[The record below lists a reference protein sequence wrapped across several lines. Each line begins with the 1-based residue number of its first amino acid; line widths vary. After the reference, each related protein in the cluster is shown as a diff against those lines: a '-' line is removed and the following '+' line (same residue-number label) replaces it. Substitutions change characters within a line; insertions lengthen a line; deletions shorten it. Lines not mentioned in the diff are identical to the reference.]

1 MKIRKYQAGAI
12 IYTST
17 PTGGMA
23 TGTQQSASSSSSSTE
38 KSKSSDTILKGIME
52 QLKTDGL
59 PADVEKVLK
68 YAARY
73 LDKSSHL
80 TDMTLFGGTDETY
93 DLNDYIKIVNLVQQA
108 KWNKSEYDKA
118 ATKLTS
124 ENAWDNIAV
133 DTNGFMWVEGKGGLT
148 KMSPSEYAKKRDKAV
163 RDNDVSFLQEYKPL
177 TNSELAEYR
186 TRYFGFDTKGMISNL
201 QGVIGLETIGENLRK
216 IVKDFEADSI
226 SGYKYSNGA
235 DKITDPTGK
244 SHNVAALKDG
254 FEMLTAGGPSGY
266 YKITQKTKVDKSNLR
281 DTLDYLWNSLNKT
294 EKNTLRAQM
303 AAEGNNPNEMNDVY
317 GFLADIVVR
326 GAGNV
331 IEPDFD
337 SAATNYDPNG
347 TGKKGGSTKDEN
359 LSAKDTYQ
367 IAFVNGE
374 GRDTYVDL
382 TPKASKIY
390 ETGSMHA
397 RAIGFGPMVSAKDTT
412 QVLGEHMNLP
422 EWFQK
427 SALASSLQIDSVTF
441 GNRLLENWEL
451 PAVMYEGGQQTYSVY
466 LPYKEINGRITP
478 DFELFDKY
486 NKYLKAIKDNP
497 NMPDIEKRN
506 LLSEL
511 QLTGPN
517 IDSSDLKNIRIKN
530 TMRFLTFKAVAGDDT
545 IELDSIKNYLGKL
558 DRDMGKL
565 FKVPYNNAL
574 KYNTTTPQKN
584 EKVTNKKFESATA
597 GEFYE
602 GNVYI
607 PVDVYAGYRTSS
619 NEPVTKSSL
628 TDIDRKI
635 KANDILNASREY
647 AMENDPNYE
656 ENTNIGK
663 FK

>member
-12 IYTST
+12 IYTPT
-17 PTGGMA
+17 PTGGQA
-23 TGTQQSASSSSSSTE
+23 TSTQASASSSSASE
-38 KSKSSDTILKGIME
+38 KPEKITGTMLKEIMD
-52 QLKTDGL
+52 QLKEDGL
-59 PADVEKVLK
+59 PADVEQVLN

-80 TDMTLFGGTDETY
+80 TDMSLFGGKDTEY
-93 DLNDYIKIVNLVQQA
+93 NIKDWINITKLVKEA
-108 KWNKSEYDKA
+108 KWNKELYDDASDKLKEEDA
-118 ATKLTS
+118 WNDVAT
-124 ENAWDNIAV
+124 
-133 DTNGFMWVEGKGGLT
+133 DTNGKIWLSNGKNLS
-148 KMSPSEYAKKRDKAV
+148 KVSVSEYVKEREK
-163 RDNDVSFLQEYKPL
+163 L
-177 TNSELAEYR
+177 TESGYVPISYNTLGDLRS
-186 TRYFGFDTKGMISNL
+186 RYFGFDKNGMLEDMKAAVGMKSITKQLVDIVTKFEATEVSKYKFS
-201 QGVIGLETIGENLRK
+201 QGTDRIRDASGRSYQLEAVKDGLE
-216 IVKDFEADSI
+216 
-226 SGYKYSNGA
+226 
-235 DKITDPTGK
+235 
-244 SHNVAALKDG
+244 AL
-254 FEMLTAGGPSGY
+254 TSGGPSGY
-266 YKITQKTKVDKSNLR
+266 YKLTQKTKVDKSNVE
-281 DTLDYLWNSLNKT
+281 DALDYLWNSLGDSAQNAV
-294 EKNTLRAQM
+294 RAKL
-303 AAEGNNPNEMNDVY
+303 AVEGDNPNNGDAVKAFLTDIISFHARNKVDV
-317 GFLADIVVR
+317 
-326 GAGNV
+326 N
-331 IEPDFD
+331 FD
-337 SAATNYDPNG
+337 SSATNYDPNG
-347 TGKKGGSTKDEN
+347 TGKKGGNIKEEN
-359 LSAKDTYQ
+359 LSAQDTYQ

-390 ETGSMHA
+390 ETGTMHT

-412 QVLGEHMNLP
+412 QVLGDHMNLP

-427 SALASSLQIDSVTF
+427 SALASSLQIDSITF

-451 PAVMYEGGQQTYSVY
+451 PAIMYEGGQQTYSVY
-466 LPYKEINGRITP
+466 LPYKEINGKISP
-478 DFELFDKY
+478 DFELFDRY

-497 NMPDIEKRN
+497 NMPDIEKRS
-506 LLSEL
+506 LLSQL
-511 QLTGPN
+511 QLTGPG
-517 IDSSDLKNIRIKN
+517 IDSSDLKNIRLKN

-558 DRDMGKL
+558 DREMGKL

-597 GEFYE
+597 GDFYE

-635 KANDILNASREY
+635 KANNILTASREY

-656 ENTNIGK
+656 DNLNIGK

>member
-12 IYTST
+12 IYTPT
-17 PTGGMA
+17 PTGGQA
-23 TGTQQSASSSSSSTE
+23 TSTQASASSSSASE
-38 KSKSSDTILKGIME
+38 KPEKITGTMLKEIMD
-52 QLKTDGL
+52 QLKEDGL
-59 PADVEKVLK
+59 PADVEQVLN

-80 TDMTLFGGTDETY
+80 TDMSLFGGKDTEY
-93 DLNDYIKIVNLVQQA
+93 NIKDWINITKLVKEA
-108 KWNKSEYDKA
+108 KWNKELYDDASDKLKEEDA
-118 ATKLTS
+118 WNDVAT
-124 ENAWDNIAV
+124 
-133 DTNGFMWVEGKGGLT
+133 DTNGKIWLSNGKNLS
-148 KMSPSEYAKKRDKAV
+148 KVSVSEYVKEREK
-163 RDNDVSFLQEYKPL
+163 L
-177 TNSELAEYR
+177 TESGYVPISYNTLGDLRS
-186 TRYFGFDTKGMISNL
+186 RYFGFDKNGMLEDMKAAVGMKSITKQLVDIVTKFEATEVSKYKFS
-201 QGVIGLETIGENLRK
+201 QGTDKIRDASGRNYRLEAVKDGLE
-216 IVKDFEADSI
+216 
-226 SGYKYSNGA
+226 
-235 DKITDPTGK
+235 
-244 SHNVAALKDG
+244 AL
-254 FEMLTAGGPSGY
+254 TSGGPSGY
-266 YKITQKTKVDKSNLR
+266 YKLTQKTKVDKSNVE
-281 DTLDYLWNSLNKT
+281 DALDYLWNSLGDSAQNAV
-294 EKNTLRAQM
+294 RAKL
-303 AAEGNNPNEMNDVY
+303 AVEGDNPNNGDAVKAFLTDIISFHARNKVDV
-317 GFLADIVVR
+317 
-326 GAGNV
+326 N
-331 IEPDFD
+331 FD
-337 SAATNYDPNG
+337 SSATNYDPNG
-347 TGKKGGSTKDEN
+347 TGKKGGNIKEEN
-359 LSAKDTYQ
+359 LSAQDTYQ

-390 ETGSMHA
+390 ETGTMHT

-412 QVLGEHMNLP
+412 QVLGDHMNLP

-427 SALASSLQIDSVTF
+427 SALASSLQIDSITF

-451 PAVMYEGGQQTYSVY
+451 PAIMYEGGQQTYSVY
-466 LPYKEINGRITP
+466 LPYKEINGKISP
-478 DFELFDKY
+478 DFELFDRY

-497 NMPDIEKRN
+497 NMPDIEKRS
-506 LLSEL
+506 LLSQL
-511 QLTGPN
+511 QLTGPG
-517 IDSSDLKNIRIKN
+517 IDSSDLKNIRLKN

-558 DRDMGKL
+558 DREMGKL

-597 GEFYE
+597 GDFYE

-635 KANDILNASREY
+635 KANNILTASREY

-656 ENTNIGK
+656 DNLNIGK

>member
-12 IYTST
+12 IYTPT
-17 PTGGMA
+17 PTGGQA
-23 TGTQQSASSSSSSTE
+23 TSTQASASSSSASE
-38 KSKSSDTILKGIME
+38 KPEKITGTMLKEIMD
-52 QLKTDGL
+52 QLKEDGL
-59 PADVEKVLK
+59 PADVEQVLN

-80 TDMTLFGGTDETY
+80 TDMSLFGGKDTEY
-93 DLNDYIKIVNLVQQA
+93 NIKDWINITKLVKEA
-108 KWNKSEYDKA
+108 KWNKELYDDASDKLKEEDA
-118 ATKLTS
+118 WNDVAT
-124 ENAWDNIAV
+124 
-133 DTNGFMWVEGKGGLT
+133 DTNGKIWLSDGKNLS
-148 KMSPSEYAKKRDKAV
+148 KVSVSEYVKEREK
-163 RDNDVSFLQEYKPL
+163 L
-177 TNSELAEYR
+177 TESGYVPISYNTLGDLRS
-186 TRYFGFDTKGMISNL
+186 RYFGFDKNGMLEDMKAAVGMKSITKQLVDIVTKFEATEVSKYKFS
-201 QGVIGLETIGENLRK
+201 QGTDRIRDASGRSYQLEAVKDGLE
-216 IVKDFEADSI
+216 V
-226 SGYKYSNGA
+226 
-235 DKITDPTGK
+235 
-244 SHNVAALKDG
+244 
-254 FEMLTAGGPSGY
+254 LTSDGPSGY
-266 YKITQKTKVDKSNLR
+266 YKLTQKTKVDKSNVE
-281 DTLDYLWNSLNKT
+281 DALDYLWNSLGDSAQNAV
-294 EKNTLRAQM
+294 RAKL
-303 AAEGNNPNEMNDVY
+303 AVEGDNPNNGDAVKA
-317 GFLADIVVR
+317 FLADIISFH
-326 GAGNV
+326 AGNKV
-331 IEPDFD
+331 DVNFD
-337 SAATNYDPNG
+337 SSATNYDPNG
-347 TGKKGGSTKDEN
+347 TGKKGGNIKEEN
-359 LSAKDTYQ
+359 LSAQDTYQ

-390 ETGSMHA
+390 ETGTMHT

-412 QVLGEHMNLP
+412 QVLGDHMNLP

-427 SALASSLQIDSVTF
+427 SALASSLQIDSITF

-451 PAVMYEGGQQTYSVY
+451 PAIMYEGGQQTYSVY
-466 LPYKEINGRITP
+466 LPYKEINGKISP
-478 DFELFDKY
+478 DFELFDRY

-497 NMPDIEKRN
+497 NMPDIEKRS
-506 LLSEL
+506 LLSQL
-511 QLTGPN
+511 QLTGPG
-517 IDSSDLKNIRIKN
+517 IDSSDLKNIRLKN

-558 DRDMGKL
+558 DREMGKL

-597 GEFYE
+597 GDFYE

-635 KANDILNASREY
+635 KANNILTASREY

-656 ENTNIGK
+656 DNLNIGK